1 MMISSPTISPSVMH
15 AKRVVIKVGSALI
28 APNRTGC
35 EKKYLLPIAQLS
47 LNYMSTTFKSY

>member
-1 MMISSPTISPSVMH
+1 MTISSPTISPSIMQ

-35 EKKYLLPIAQLS
+35 EKKHLSDPIEDDAHVALLI
-47 LNYMSTTFKSY
+47 